1 MTPGKTQ
8 YARSGDVHIAYQV
21 HGQGPLDIVYVP
33 GCVSH
38 VELAWEE
45 PTYARFLSRLA
56 SFARLITFDK
66 RGTGLSDRVPDDRL
80 PTHEERMDDI
90 RVVMDAV
97 GSRRAAFLG
106 VSEGGVICA
115 LFAATYPERTA
126 AIVLFGTFAKR
137 IWSPD
142 YPWAPTPEERQT
154 EYEHV
159 EREWGI

>member
-33 GCVSH
+33 GWVSH

-45 PTYARFLSRLA
+45 PTLARFLNRLA

-137 IWSPD
+137 I
-142 YPWAPTPEERQT
+142 
-154 EYEHV
+154 
-159 EREWGI
+159 